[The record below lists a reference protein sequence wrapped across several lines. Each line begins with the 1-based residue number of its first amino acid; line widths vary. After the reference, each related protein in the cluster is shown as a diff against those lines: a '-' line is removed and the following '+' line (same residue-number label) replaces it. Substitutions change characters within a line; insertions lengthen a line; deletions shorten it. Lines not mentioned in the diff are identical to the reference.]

1 MAEKRNIILFGSMIL
16 LTLSYW
22 LSASL
27 LIGEKP
33 FEIRVLE
40 EEQQELNENLISA
53 QILASQLDRVFTLFQ
68 ENLAL
73 SKADSLADDASLP
86 FLNNLTD
93 MLEEL
98 DIKLLGIKPKP
109 RIDKITYFKAPY
121 IITLECS
128 YDQFGKFLSE
138 IERSPRLI
146 TIDEFEVK
154 NGIERIKA
162 NTNEDKLIYQEFVV
176 NLSTITL
183 VKSKS
188 KASLSQI
195 FLTLSHPPQP
205 RRLSVLLS
213 PIATVVLMCEL
224 R

>member
-1 MAEKRNIILFGSMIL
+1 MAEKRNISLFGALVL
-16 LTLSYW
+16 LTISYW
-22 LSASL
+22 VSASV

-73 SKADSLADDASLP
+73 SKSDSLADDANLP

-93 MLEEL
+93 MLDEL
-98 DIKLLGIKPKP
+98 EIKLLGIKPKP
-109 RIDKITYFKAPY
+109 RVDKITYFKAPY
-121 IITLECS
+121 LITLECTF
-128 YDQFGKFLSE
+128 DQFGRFLSE
-138 IERSPRLI
+138 VERSPRLI
-146 TIDEFEVK
+146 TVDEFEVK

-162 NTNEDKLIYQEFVV
+162 NTEEEKLMEQEFVV

-188 KASLSQI
+188 KVSS
-195 FLTLSHPPQP
+195 
-205 RRLSVLLS
+205 
-213 PIATVVLMCEL
+213 
-224 R
+224 

>member
-1 MAEKRNIILFGSMIL
+1 MPEKRNIILFGALVL

-22 LSASL
+22 ASASV

-33 FEIRVLE
+33 FEIRLLE
-40 EEQQELNENLISA
+40 EEQEELNENLISA

-73 SKADSLADDASLP
+73 SKADSLADDANLP

-93 MLEEL
+93 ILDDL

-109 RIDKITYFKAPY
+109 RVDKITYFKAPY
-121 IITLECS
+121 LITLECTFE
-128 YDQFGKFLSE
+128 QFGMFLSE

-146 TIDEFEVK
+146 TVDEFEVK
-154 NGIERIKA
+154 NGIERVKA
-162 NTNEDKLIYQEFVV
+162 NTEEEKLLEQEFVV

-188 KASLSQI
+188 KVSS
-195 FLTLSHPPQP
+195 
-205 RRLSVLLS
+205 
-213 PIATVVLMCEL
+213 
-224 R
+224 

>member
-1 MAEKRNIILFGSMIL
+1 MAEKRNIVLFGCLIVLSI
-16 LTLSYW
+16 SYW
-22 LSASL
+22 LSASF

-93 MLEEL
+93 MLEDL

-128 YDQFGKFLSE
+128 YDQFGKFLTE

-162 NTNEDKLIYQEFVV
+162 NTDEERLLFQEFVV

-183 VKSKS
+183 VKSKN
-188 KASLSQI
+188 KA
-195 FLTLSHPPQP
+195 
-205 RRLSVLLS
+205 VL
-213 PIATVVLMCEL
+213 
-224 R
+224 

>member
-109 RIDKITYFKAPY
+109 RIDKITYFNAPY

-188 KASLSQI
+188 K
-195 FLTLSHPPQP
+195 
-205 RRLSVLLS
+205 
-213 PIATVVLMCEL
+213 VVS
-224 R
+224 

>member
-1 MAEKRNIILFGSMIL
+1 MAEKRNIILFGALVL

-22 LSASL
+22 VSASV

-68 ENLAL
+68 ENMAL
-73 SKADSLADDASLP
+73 SKSDSLADDANLP

-93 MLEEL
+93 ILDELE
-98 DIKLLGIKPKP
+98 IKLLGIKPKP
-109 RIDKITYFKAPY
+109 RVDKITYFKAPY
-121 IITLECS
+121 LITLECTF
-128 YDQFGKFLSE
+128 DQFGKFLSE
-138 IERSPRLI
+138 VERSPRLI
-146 TIDEFEVK
+146 TLDEFEVK

-162 NTNEDKLIYQEFVV
+162 NTEEEKLMEQEFVV

-188 KASLSQI
+188 KVSS
-195 FLTLSHPPQP
+195 
-205 RRLSVLLS
+205 
-213 PIATVVLMCEL
+213 
-224 R
+224 

>member
-1 MAEKRNIILFGSMIL
+1 MAEKRNIVLFGCLIVLS
-16 LTLSYW
+16 LSYW
-22 LSASL
+22 LSASF

-93 MLEEL
+93 MLEDL

-121 IITLECS
+121 LITLECS
-128 YDQFGKFLSE
+128 YDQFGKFLTE

-162 NTNEDKLIYQEFVV
+162 NTDEERLLFQEFVV

-183 VKSKS
+183 VKSKN
-188 KASLSQI
+188 KAVS
-195 FLTLSHPPQP
+195 
-205 RRLSVLLS
+205 
-213 PIATVVLMCEL
+213 
-224 R
+224 

>member
-1 MAEKRNIILFGSMIL
+1 MRQVQKGVGRRVSLNHIMAEKRNIILFGCLIV

-22 LSASL
+22 ISASL
-27 LIGEKP
+27 MIGEKP

-121 IITLECS
+121 IVTLECT
-128 YDQFGKFLSE
+128 YNQFGKFLSE
-138 IERSPRLI
+138 LERSPRLI

-162 NTNEDKLIYQEFVV
+162 NTEEERLIYQEFVI

-188 KASLSQI
+188 KALS
-195 FLTLSHPPQP
+195 
-205 RRLSVLLS
+205 
-213 PIATVVLMCEL
+213 
-224 R
+224 

>member
-1 MAEKRNIILFGSMIL
+1 MAEKRNIILFGALVL
-16 LTLSYW
+16 LSLSYW
-22 LSASL
+22 VSASV

-40 EEQQELNENLISA
+40 EQQQELNENLISA

-73 SKADSLADDASLP
+73 SKSDSLADDASLP

-93 MLEEL
+93 ILDELE
-98 DIKLLGIKPKP
+98 IKLLGIKPKP
-109 RIDKITYFKAPY
+109 RVDKITYFKAPY
-121 IITLECS
+121 LITLECTF
-128 YDQFGKFLSE
+128 DQFGKFLSE
-138 IERSPRLI
+138 VERSPRLI
-146 TIDEFEVK
+146 TLDEFEVK

-162 NTNEDKLIYQEFVV
+162 NTEEEKLMEQEFVV

-188 KASLSQI
+188 KVSS
-195 FLTLSHPPQP
+195 
-205 RRLSVLLS
+205 
-213 PIATVVLMCEL
+213 
-224 R
+224 

>member
-1 MAEKRNIILFGSMIL
+1 MPEKRNIILFGALVL

-22 LSASL
+22 ASASV

-33 FEIRVLE
+33 FEIRLLE
-40 EEQQELNENLISA
+40 EEQEELNENLISA

-93 MLEEL
+93 ILDDL

-109 RIDKITYFKAPY
+109 RVDKITYFKSPY
-121 IITLECS
+121 LITLECTFE
-128 YDQFGKFLSE
+128 QFGMFLSE

-146 TIDEFEVK
+146 TVDEFEVK
-154 NGIERIKA
+154 NGIERVKA
-162 NTNEDKLIYQEFVV
+162 NTEEEKLLEQEFVV

-188 KASLSQI
+188 KVSS
-195 FLTLSHPPQP
+195 
-205 RRLSVLLS
+205 
-213 PIATVVLMCEL
+213 
-224 R
+224 

>member
-1 MAEKRNIILFGSMIL
+1 V
-16 LTLSYW
+16 
-22 LSASL
+22 SASV

-40 EEQQELNENLISA
+40 EQQQELNENLISA

-73 SKADSLADDASLP
+73 SKSDSLADDASLP

-93 MLEEL
+93 ILDELE
-98 DIKLLGIKPKP
+98 IKLLGIKPKP
-109 RIDKITYFKAPY
+109 RVDKITYFKAPY
-121 IITLECS
+121 LITLECTF
-128 YDQFGKFLSE
+128 DQFGKFLSE
-138 IERSPRLI
+138 VERSPRLI
-146 TIDEFEVK
+146 TVDEFEVK

-162 NTNEDKLIYQEFVV
+162 NTEEEKLMEQEFVV

-188 KASLSQI
+188 KVSS
-195 FLTLSHPPQP
+195 
-205 RRLSVLLS
+205 
-213 PIATVVLMCEL
+213 
-224 R
+224 

>member
-1 MAEKRNIILFGSMIL
+1 MPEKRNIILFGALVL

-22 LSASL
+22 ASASV
-27 LIGEKP
+27 LIGKKP
-33 FEIRVLE
+33 FEIRLL
-40 EEQQELNENLISA
+40 EEQQEELNENLISA

-73 SKADSLADDASLP
+73 SKADSLADDANLP

-93 MLEEL
+93 ILDDL

-121 IITLECS
+121 IITLECTFE
-128 YDQFGKFLSE
+128 QFGMFLSE
-138 IERSPRLI
+138 VERSPRLI
-146 TIDEFEVK
+146 TVDEFEVK

-162 NTNEDKLIYQEFVV
+162 NIEEEKLLEQEFVV

-188 KASLSQI
+188 KVSS
-195 FLTLSHPPQP
+195 
-205 RRLSVLLS
+205 
-213 PIATVVLMCEL
+213 
-224 R
+224 

>member
-1 MAEKRNIILFGSMIL
+1 MAEKRNISLFGALVL
-16 LTLSYW
+16 LTISYW
-22 LSASL
+22 VSASV

-73 SKADSLADDASLP
+73 SKSDSLADDANLP

-93 MLEEL
+93 MLDEL
-98 DIKLLGIKPKP
+98 EIKLLGIKPKP
-109 RIDKITYFKAPY
+109 RVDKITYFKAPY
-121 IITLECS
+121 LITLECTF
-128 YDQFGKFLSE
+128 DQFGRFLSE
-138 IERSPRLI
+138 VERSPRLI
-146 TIDEFEVK
+146 TVDEFEVK
-154 NGIERIKA
+154 NGIERVKA
-162 NTNEDKLIYQEFVV
+162 NTEEEKLMEQEFVV

-188 KASLSQI
+188 KVSS
-195 FLTLSHPPQP
+195 
-205 RRLSVLLS
+205 
-213 PIATVVLMCEL
+213 
-224 R
+224 

>member
-1 MAEKRNIILFGSMIL
+1 MPEKRNIILFGALVL

-22 LSASL
+22 ASASV

-33 FEIRVLE
+33 FEIRLLE
-40 EEQQELNENLISA
+40 EEQEELNENLISA

-73 SKADSLADDASLP
+73 SKADSLADDANLP
-86 FLNNLTD
+86 FLNSLTD
-93 MLEEL
+93 ILDDL

-121 IITLECS
+121 IITLECTFA
-128 YDQFGKFLSE
+128 QFGMFLSE

-146 TIDEFEVK
+146 TVDEFEVK
-154 NGIERIKA
+154 NGIERVKA
-162 NTNEDKLIYQEFVV
+162 NTEEEKLLEQEFVV

-188 KASLSQI
+188 KVSS
-195 FLTLSHPPQP
+195 
-205 RRLSVLLS
+205 
-213 PIATVVLMCEL
+213 
-224 R
+224 

>member
-1 MAEKRNIILFGSMIL
+1 
-16 LTLSYW
+16 
-22 LSASL
+22 
-27 LIGEKP
+27 
-33 FEIRVLE
+33 
-40 EEQQELNENLISA
+40 
-53 QILASQLDRVFTLFQ
+53 
-68 ENLAL
+68 
-73 SKADSLADDASLP
+73 
-86 FLNNLTD
+86 

-146 TIDEFEVK
+146 TVDEFEVK

-188 KASLSQI
+188 K
-195 FLTLSHPPQP
+195 
-205 RRLSVLLS
+205 
-213 PIATVVLMCEL
+213 VVS
-224 R
+224 

>member
-22 LSASL
+22 VSASL

-68 ENLAL
+68 KNLAL

-188 KASLSQI
+188 K
-195 FLTLSHPPQP
+195 
-205 RRLSVLLS
+205 
-213 PIATVVLMCEL
+213 VVS
-224 R
+224 

>member
-1 MAEKRNIILFGSMIL
+1 MAEKRNIILFGALVL

-22 LSASL
+22 VSASV

-73 SKADSLADDASLP
+73 SKSDSLADDANLP

-93 MLEEL
+93 MLDEL
-98 DIKLLGIKPKP
+98 EIKLLGIKPKP
-109 RIDKITYFKAPY
+109 RVDKITYFKAPY
-121 IITLECS
+121 LITLECTF
-128 YDQFGKFLSE
+128 DQFGKFLSE
-138 IERSPRLI
+138 VERSPRLI
-146 TIDEFEVK
+146 TLDEFEVK

-162 NTNEDKLIYQEFVV
+162 NTEEEKLLTQEFVV

-188 KASLSQI
+188 KVSS
-195 FLTLSHPPQP
+195 
-205 RRLSVLLS
+205 
-213 PIATVVLMCEL
+213 
-224 R
+224 